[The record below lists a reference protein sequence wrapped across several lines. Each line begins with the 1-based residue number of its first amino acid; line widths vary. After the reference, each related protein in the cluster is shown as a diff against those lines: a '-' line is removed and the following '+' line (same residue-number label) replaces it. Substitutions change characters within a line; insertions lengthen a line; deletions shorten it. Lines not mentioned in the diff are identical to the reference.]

1 RPRRSGARACRT
13 CCSAATPARSR
24 AGAARCRCAR
34 RARAAPICSRARR
47 STTRTAPSSAG
58 SGGAMADLYLA
69 LLHHPVYDKNGAV
82 VTTAVTNMDV
92 HDLGRLA
99 RTYDVRAFYVA
110 TPVPTLRRLVERI
123 MRHWDTGPGA
133 TYNHTRKEA
142 LALARL
148 AHDLDAVVADI
159 EREQGV
165 MPRLVATSAR
175 EGGRRLS
182 FADLRGRLREESRP
196 EL

>member
-1 RPRRSGARACRT
+1 MG
-13 CCSAATPARSR
+13 
-24 AGAARCRCAR
+24 
-34 RARAAPICSRARR
+34 
-47 STTRTAPSSAG
+47 
-58 SGGAMADLYLA
+58 DLYLA
-69 LLHHPVYDKNGAV
+69 LLHHPVYDKNGAI

-99 RTYDVRAFYVA
+99 RTFDLRAFYVA

-133 TYNHTRKEA
+133 TYNQTRKEA

-148 AHDLDAVVADI
+148 AHDLDAVVADV
-159 EREQGV
+159 ERDAGTL
-165 MPRLVATSAR
+165 PRLVATSAR

-182 FADLRGRLREESRP
+182 FADLRRRLREDARP
-196 EL
+196 ELLVFGTGWGLTEDVLARVDDVLEPVRGVSGWNHLSVRSAAAIILDRLRGDR

>member
-1 RPRRSGARACRT
+1 VG
-13 CCSAATPARSR
+13 
-24 AGAARCRCAR
+24 
-34 RARAAPICSRARR
+34 
-47 STTRTAPSSAG
+47 
-58 SGGAMADLYLA
+58 DLYLA

-99 RTYDVRAFYVA
+99 RTFAVRAFYVA

-123 MRHWDTGPGA
+123 VRHWDTGPGS

-148 AHDLDAVVADI
+148 APDLDAVVADI
-159 EREQGV
+159 EHETGV
-165 MPRLVATSAR
+165 LPRLVATTAR
-175 EGGRRLS
+175 EG
-182 FADLRGRLREESRP
+182 DGRLTFSALRQRLADDRRP
-196 EL
+196 ELLVFGTGWGLTQEVMGRVDDVLEPVRGAADWNHLSVRSAAAIVLDRLRGGR